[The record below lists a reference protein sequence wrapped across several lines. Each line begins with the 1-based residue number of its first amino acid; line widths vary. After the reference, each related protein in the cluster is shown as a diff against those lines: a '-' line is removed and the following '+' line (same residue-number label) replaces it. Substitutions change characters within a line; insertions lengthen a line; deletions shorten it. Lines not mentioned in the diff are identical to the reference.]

1 MLKFIKHH
9 LSSIEGID
17 MFASVALV
25 LFVSIFIYVAYYA
38 FFSLRPDVADELS
51 ALPFSN
57 DDSQS
62 LTDK

>member
-9 LSSIEGID
+9 LSSIEGVD

-25 LFVSIFIYVAYYA
+25 LFVAIFVYVTYYS
-38 FFSLRPDVADELS
+38 FFSLRPEVADELS
-51 ALPFSN
+51 ALPLNN
-57 DDSQS
+57 DDTQS